1 MAKQLKACAPIEL
14 TLDVIG
20 GKWKPLI
27 IYFLLKNEVM
37 RFNELERAIPA
48 ASRRM
53 LTKHLRELEAHGMLH
68 REVYAEVPPRVEYS
82 LTALGL
88 TLKPLLDTMLAWG
101 FDYLEHLSDDV
112 LAEIEVLTPEDLATE
127 NR

>member
-1 MAKQLKACAPIEL
+1 MTKQLKACAPIEL

-27 IYFLLKNEVM
+27 VYFLLKNQVM
-37 RFNELERAIPA
+37 RFNELQRAIPA

-53 LTKHLRELEAHGMLH
+53 LTKHLRELEAHGMVH

-82 LTALGL
+82 LTELGY
-88 TLKPLLDTMLAWG
+88 TLKPLLDTMLEWG
-101 FDYLEHLSDDV
+101 FHFLEHLP
-112 LAEIEVLTPEDLATE
+112 AEEANNIEVLTPEQMQADS
-127 NR
+127 